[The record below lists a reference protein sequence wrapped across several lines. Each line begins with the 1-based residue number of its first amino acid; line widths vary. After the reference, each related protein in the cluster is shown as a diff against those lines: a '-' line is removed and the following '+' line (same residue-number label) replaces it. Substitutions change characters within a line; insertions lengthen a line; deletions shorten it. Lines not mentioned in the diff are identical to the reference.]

1 MSDNQSKYINV
12 AIISSI
18 ASSTCLLGVV
28 VGGVGLKLGLTIK
41 NFKKKCFQHNCNYE
55 TNIPVYEDIS
65 LERKVQV
72 SPNIAYEDVR
82 TIK

>member
-41 NFKKKCFQHNCNYE
+41 NFKKKCFQCNCE

-65 LERKVQV
+65 LERKVEV
-72 SPNIAYEDVR
+72 STNIAYEDVR

>member
-28 VGGVGLKLGLTIK
+28 VGGVGLKMGLTIK
-41 NFKKKCFQHNCNYE
+41 NFKKKCFQHNCN
-55 TNIPVYEDIS
+55 
-65 LERKVQV
+65 
-72 SPNIAYEDVR
+72 
-82 TIK
+82 